1 MTNTP
6 NDNPLIPEGPQ
17 SNSGSEEEINY
28 YDPLNNPHLSNP
40 VESNEDNPN
49 SDPYASTGTE
59 QSVPQFTTGSRDE
72 DQETMNHENVIPE
85 SPQGPAYGG
94 SSSAYGPFAPTSDR
108 YSVPPENRYQSSIPN
123 VQPTTHKNAVLALV
137 LSIVGL
143 FVYVTSPF
151 ALWMGAKGVKEMN
164 DRTDVNWTSESK
176 TMWIISII
184 LGALGTIGLLFVFAM
199 LIFFIIALTVGT
211 ASVNEFGMTVD
222 TISAFLN

>member
-6 NDNPLIPEGPQ
+6 NDNPLIPEDPQ
-17 SNSGSEEEINY
+17 SNSGSEEQINY

-49 SDPYASTGTE
+49 SDPYSSAGTE
-59 QSVPQFTTGSRDE
+59 GSVPAYTTGSHE
-72 DQETMNHENVIPE
+72 DQGTMNHENVITEP
-85 SPQGPAYGG
+85 SQGPAYGG

-151 ALWMGAKGVKEMN
+151 ALWMGAKGVKEIN

-176 TMWIISII
+176 TMLIISII

-199 LIFFIIALTVGT
+199 LILFIIALTVGT